1 MRFILAVLIS
11 LFLCGRLA
19 NTGVPI
25 PVRLTNAISQMNA
38 SNFIA
43 GLLVAVALAPATL
56 AADEPPPK
64 EAFQVLQP
72 AATSGPRITPLL
84 RHQTELAWK
93 QDDERRAAWNAI
105 HSDEELLHLQDQLRT
120 KLLQMI
126 GGLPEEKTNLHPRIT
141 GKIHMDG
148 FSIEKLIFE
157 SLPGVYVTALV
168 YLPED
173 YSAKHPAVLL
183 PAGHATNG
191 KNNYQ
196 ELGQR
201 LAMRGYVVLAWDP
214 VGQGERSQFWDAKAG
229 KSRYNLICAEHAVLG
244 NLAYLAG
251 TNLARWEIWDGIRA
265 VDYLLTR
272 SDVDGE
278 RINIVGTSG
287 GGFQAAQIAALD
299 KRIKVVVPSCYI
311 TALPMR
317 IFNRIFADPDSDPEQ
332 DLFGMISNGVD
343 HPGLLLLMYPRPVL
357 VAAAVLDFFPI
368 EGTHQ
373 TFREVRDMYERFH
386 HGDRIALVESYN
398 DHQFSLENQEAAI
411 GFLDHFNHLPVRHG
425 LPTVKKLEDKAL
437 QCTRT
442 GREMLDFDDATSL
455 MDVIGKYYD
464 EHQNTHAGTLTQN
477 YFGDGYNGVKKWQVA
492 EYTGLRTAKDL
503 ISWESLGST
512 MAGGVSID
520 RYLLR
525 HSGQLEMPLLHIHT
539 SAKGKGDV
547 LLWFR
552 DDGKATSENW
562 AEIKKYLDDNY
573 DVISIDFRGL
583 GETKMPYKAISPDD
597 PAMARLDF
605 DQAYVYPLSSVL
617 AGYVY
622 NSILTGRPYFL
633 QLIEDAEI
641 AARFTDEK
649 LGVRVTAVTAPGNA
663 YTLASAISET
673 LPNIKLLPQ
682 TAGVILKWSEIVRQR
697 REIWPIQYLLPSGAY
712 IH

>member
-1 MRFILAVLIS
+1 
-11 LFLCGRLA
+11 
-19 NTGVPI
+19 
-25 PVRLTNAISQMNA
+25 MNA
-38 SNFIA
+38 PNFIS
-43 GLLVAVALAPATL
+43 GLLLAFTLASATL

-64 EAFQVLQP
+64 EAFVVLQQASTP
-72 AATSGPRITPLL
+72 GPRITPYL
-84 RHQTELAWK
+84 RYQTEQAWK
-93 QDDERRAAWNAI
+93 QDDERRAAWQAI
-105 HSDEELLHLQDQLRT
+105 HTEQELLHLQEELRAT
-120 KLLQMI
+120 LLQMI
-126 GGLPEEKTNLHPRIT
+126 GGLPEGKTDLHPRIT
-141 GKIHMDG
+141 GKIQMDG

-157 SLPGVYVTALV
+157 SLPGMYVTALV
-168 YLPED
+168 YIPD
-173 YSAKHPAVLL
+173 DRSAKHPAVLV
-183 PAGHATNG
+183 PAGHAANG

-196 ELGQR
+196 ELSQR
-201 LAMRGYVVLAWDP
+201 LVKRGYVVLAWDP
-214 VGQGERSQFWDAKAG
+214 VGQGERSQFWDAKVG

-272 SDVDGE
+272 AEVDGE

-299 KRIKVVVPSCYI
+299 LRIKVVVPSCYI

-332 DLFGMISNGVD
+332 DLFGMISHGVD

-357 VAAAVLDFFPI
+357 VAAAALDFFPI
-368 EGTHQ
+368 EGTHK
-373 TFREVRDMYERFH
+373 TFREARDIYERFN
-386 HGDRIALVESYN
+386 HGDRIALAESYN
-398 DHQFSLENQEAAI
+398 GHQFSLENQESAVE
-411 GFLDHFNHLPVRHG
+411 FLDHFNHLPIRHG

-442 GREMLDFDDATSL
+442 GQEMLDFDDAKSL
-455 MDVIGKYYD
+455 MQVIEKYYD
-464 EHQNTHAGTLTQN
+464 EHKNAHAGTLAQN
-477 YFGDGYNGVKKWQVA
+477 YFSDGYSGINKWQVA
-492 EYTGLRTAKDL
+492 EYTGLQPVKNA

-512 MAGGVSID
+512 TAGDVSID

-525 HSGQLEMPLLHIHT
+525 HSGQLEMPLLHIHK
-539 SAKGKGDV
+539 SAEGRRNL

-562 AEIKKYLDDNY
+562 AEIKKYLDANY
-573 DVISIDFRGL
+573 DLISIDFRGL

-597 PAMARLDF
+597 PAMTRLDF
-605 DQAYVYPLSSVL
+605 DQAYIYPLSSVL

-641 AARFTDEK
+641 TSRFAEEK
-649 LGVRVTAVTAPGNA
+649 LRVRVTAVTAPGNA

-682 TAGVILKWSEIVRQR
+682 ADGVVLKWSEIVRQR
-697 REIWPIQYLLPSGAY
+697 REIWPIQYLVPSAAY
-712 IH
+712 TH

>member
-1 MRFILAVLIS
+1 M
-11 LFLCGRLA
+11 G
-19 NTGVPI
+19 
-25 PVRLTNAISQMNA
+25 

-43 GLLVAVALAPATL
+43 SLLVAFALAQATL
-56 AADEPPPK
+56 ATDEPPRK
-64 EAFQVLQP
+64 EAFHVLQP
-72 AATSGPRITPLL
+72 AATPGPRITSLL
-84 RHQTELAWK
+84 RYQTEQAWK

-105 HSDEELLHLQDQLRT
+105 HTEHELLDLQDELRT

-126 GGLPEEKTNLHPRIT
+126 GGLPEEKTDLRPRIT
-141 GKIHMDG
+141 GKIEMDG
-148 FSIEKLIFE
+148 FSIEKLILE

-168 YLPED
+168 YLPD
-173 YSAKHPAVLL
+173 DHSAKHPAVLL
-183 PAGHATNG
+183 PAGHAANG

-196 ELGQR
+196 ELSQR
-201 LAMRGYVVLAWDP
+201 LAKRGYVVLAWDP
-214 VGQGERSQFWDAKAG
+214 IGQGERSQFWDAKGG

-272 SDVDGE
+272 AEVDGE

-299 KRIKVVVPSCYI
+299 RRIKVVVPSCYI

-317 IFNRIFADPDSDPEQ
+317 VFNRIFADPDSDPEQ

-368 EGTHQ
+368 EGTHK

-398 DHQFSLENQEAAI
+398 AHQFSLENQESAI
-411 GFLDHFNHLPVRHG
+411 EFLDHFNHMPVRHG
-425 LPTVKKLEDKAL
+425 LPAVKKLEDKAL
-437 QCTRT
+437 QCSRT
-442 GREMLDFDDATSL
+442 GQEMLDFDDAKSL
-455 MDVIGKYYD
+455 IEVIGKYYD
-464 EHQNTHAGTLTQN
+464 EHKNRHGGTLAQN
-477 YFGDGYNGVKKWQVA
+477 YFSDGYSGINKWQVA
-492 EYTGLRTAKDL
+492 EDTGVQPVKDL

-512 MAGGVSID
+512 TAGDVSID

-525 HSGQLEMPLLHIHT
+525 HTGQLEMPLLHIHK
-539 SAKGKGDV
+539 SSEGQREL
-547 LLWFR
+547 LLWFH

-562 AEIKKYLDDNY
+562 AEIKKYLDKNY

-597 PAMARLDF
+597 PAMAQLDF
-605 DQAYVYPLSSVL
+605 DQSYVHPLSSVL

-641 AARFTDEK
+641 AARFANEK
-649 LGVRVTAVTAPGNA
+649 LHLRVTAVTAPGNA

-673 LPNIKLLPQ
+673 LANIKLLPG
-682 TAGVILKWSEIVRQR
+682 ADGMVLKWSEIVRQR
-697 REIWPIQYLLPSGAY
+697 REIWPIQYLMPSGAY
-712 IH
+712 MH

>member
-1 MRFILAVLIS
+1 MKAPNCIV
-11 LFLCGRLA
+11 
-19 NTGVPI
+19 
-25 PVRLTNAISQMNA
+25 
-38 SNFIA
+38 
-43 GLLVAVALAPATL
+43 GLLVAFALAPAIL
-56 AADEPPPK
+56 VADEPPPK
-64 EAFQVLQP
+64 EAFQVLPQI
-72 AATSGPRITPLL
+72 SKIGPRVTPYL
-84 RHQTELAWK
+84 RYQTDQAWK
-93 QDDERRAAWNAI
+93 QDDDRRAAWNAI
-105 HSDEELLHLQDQLRT
+105 HTEQELLHLQDELRA

-126 GGLPEEKTNLHPRIT
+126 GGLPEEKTDLHPRIT
-141 GKIHMDG
+141 GKIAMDG

-168 YLPED
+168 YVPGD
-173 YSAKHPAVLL
+173 YSTKHPAVLL
-183 PAGHATNG
+183 PAGHAANG

-196 ELGQR
+196 EVSQK
-201 LAMRGYVVLAWDP
+201 LAKRGYVVLAWDP

-229 KSRYNLICAEHAVLG
+229 KSRYNLICAEHAVMG

-272 SDVDGE
+272 AEVDVE
-278 RINIVGTSG
+278 RINIMGTSG

-299 KRIKVVVPSCYI
+299 RRIKVLVPSCYF

-343 HPGLLLLMYPRPVL
+343 HSGLLLLMYPRPVL

-368 EGTHQ
+368 EGTHK
-373 TFREVRDMYERFH
+373 TFREVREMYERFH
-386 HGDRIALVESYN
+386 RGDRIALAESYN
-398 DHQFSLENQEAAI
+398 GHQFSAENQEAAI
-411 GFLDHFNHLPVRHG
+411 DFLDHFNRMPIRHG
-425 LPTVKKLEDKAL
+425 LPDVKKLEDKTL

-442 GREMLDFDDATSL
+442 GQEMMDFDDAQSL
-455 MDVIGKYYD
+455 MGVIGKYYD
-464 EHQNTHAGTLTQN
+464 EHKNEHTGTIGQN
-477 YFGDGYNGVKKWQVA
+477 YFNGGYSGVHKWQVV
-492 EYTGLRTAKDL
+492 EYAGVQPAKGL
-503 ISWESLGST
+503 ISWEPLGST
-512 MAGGVSID
+512 AAGHVAID

-525 HSGQLEMPLLHIHT
+525 HSGQLEMPLLHIHK
-539 SAKGKGDV
+539 SAQGKRDL

-562 AEIKKYLDDNY
+562 AEIKKYLDANY
-573 DVISIDFRGL
+573 DVISIDFRGR

-597 PAMARLDF
+597 PAMAQLDF

-641 AARFTDEK
+641 ASRFADAR
-649 LGVRVTAVTAPGNA
+649 LGARVAAVTAPGNA
-663 YTLASAISET
+663 YTLADAISET

-682 TAGVILKWSEIVRQR
+682 ADGVVVKWSEIVRQR
-697 REIWPIQYLLPSGAY
+697 REIWPIQYLMPSGAY
-712 IH
+712 LK